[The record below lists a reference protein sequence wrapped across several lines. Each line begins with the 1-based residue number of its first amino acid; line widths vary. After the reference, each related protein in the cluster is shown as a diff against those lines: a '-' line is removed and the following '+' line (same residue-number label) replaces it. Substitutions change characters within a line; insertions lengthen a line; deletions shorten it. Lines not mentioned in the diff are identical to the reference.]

1 MDKVLIDA
9 NVLLRYLLDD
19 NEDMALTAEHIIDG
33 GAWTTPECIAEVTY
47 VLEKYYGLSRHDIS
61 WALGIID
68 IKVEIRPR
76 DIAGRAIKEY
86 EETNLDFVD
95 CMLVA
100 YAAAGNERVYT
111 FDKGIRKR
119 ISALRHPETNG
130 ESVKENI

>member
-9 NVLLRYLLDD
+9 NVTLRYLLDD
-19 NEDMALTAEHIIDG
+19 NEDMSLTAEHIIDG

-47 VLEKYYGLSRHDIS
+47 VLEKYYGLSRYEIS

-68 IKVEIRPR
+68 IKI
-76 DIAGRAIKEY
+76 DIIPQDIVGRAIKEY
-86 EETNLDFVD
+86 EETKLDFVD

-100 YAAAGNERVYT
+100 YATAGAERVFT

-119 ISALRHPETNG
+119 ISALRHPDE
-130 ESVKENI
+130 E